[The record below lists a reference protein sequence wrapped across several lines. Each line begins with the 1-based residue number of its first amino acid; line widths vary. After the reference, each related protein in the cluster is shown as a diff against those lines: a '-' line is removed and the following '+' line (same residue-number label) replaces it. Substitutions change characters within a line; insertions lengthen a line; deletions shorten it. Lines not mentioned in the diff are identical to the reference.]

1 MGTRR
6 RQSQIVNNFFS
17 LATIVMISVVLIL
30 YVKYGPKPKHIHSDL
45 PCQKLTYTYDK
56 TFNNKKLLQQGSKL
70 LNSGAYILDGGFIKP
85 RFGKS
90 YLKDEI
96 NLDEANEFFELAIL
110 KTSIEKNYFLKI
122 KYELIENDKNDP
134 RKTQKE
140 KNHAGTLISSF
151 RINQNEIF
159 RMHTEFKEYDKSEI
173 KDKIT
178 CTIKA
183 FRHNAKQ

>member
-1 MGTRR
+1 MRENR

-17 LATIVMISVVLIL
+17 LATIVMITIVLTL

-56 TFNNKKLLQQGSKL
+56 TFDDKKLLEEGFKL
-70 LNSGAYILDGGFIKP
+70 LNSGSYLLDGGFIKP

-96 NLDEANEFFELAIL
+96 DIDESNEFFELAIL
-110 KTSIEKNYFLKI
+110 KEAVEKNYFLKI

-140 KNHAGTLISSF
+140 KKHAGTLISSF

-159 RMHTEFKEYDKSEI
+159 RMYTEFKEYDKSEI
-173 KDKIT
+173 KNRIN

-183 FRHNAKQ
+183 FRYNAKQ